1 MSWWSKT
8 RDAVVAY
15 NPITMATDVVTGGK
29 LSEALGVD
37 GVVSQAQGLGEKIEG
52 IGDDLSGKTAEDAA
66 KRASATQASAMLE
79 QLDYLKEINKLPQQY
94 REQALTEMSQRLQ
107 PGGTPSQAE
116 RIGLA
121 KESPIYAEIMGS
133 RKAGEEGILRGAAA
147 TGGLRSGNVQE
158 ALYDYN
164 VGLKNTALTQA
175 YSQQQTEEDRRL
187 NELRS
192 LAGLDTGTT
201 QIAQTM
207 GDIGGVRA
215 AGITAGAQ
223 AMTQGTANLMNL
235 GLGTA
240 SLFI

>member
-1 MSWWSKT
+1 MGWWSKA
-8 RDAVVAY
+8 RDAVIAY

-29 LSEALGVD
+29 VSEALGVE
-37 GVVSQAQGLGEKIEG
+37 GVVSQAQDIAGKVESISED
-52 IGDDLSGKTAEDAA
+52 ISGKTAEEAA
-66 KRASATQASAMLE
+66 RRASATEASAMLE

-94 REQALTEMSQRLQ
+94 REQALAEMSQRLQ
-107 PGGTPSQAE
+107 PGGTPTQAE

-121 KESPIYAEIMGS
+121 KESPIYAEIMGARGS
-133 RKAGEEGILRGAAA
+133 GEEAILRGAGA

-175 YSQQQTEEDRRL
+175 YNQQQAEEDRRL

-223 AMTQGTANLMNL
+223 ARTQGTANLMNL
-235 GLGTA
+235 GLGAA

>member
-1 MSWWSKT
+1 MGWWSKAKK
-8 RDAVVAY
+8 AVTKY
-15 NPITMATDVVTGGK
+15 NPITVATDIATGGK
-29 LSEALGVD
+29 FSEKVLGGDSLYEDVTS
-37 GVVSQAQGLGEKIEG
+37 GVKGAYEDI
-52 IGDDLSGKTAEDAA
+52 SGKTAEDAA

-79 QLDYLKEINKLPQQY
+79 QLDYLKEINKMPQQY
-94 REQALTEMSQRLQ
+94 REAALKEMSERTQ

-121 KESPIYAEIMGS
+121 KESPLYAEIMGS

-158 ALYDYN
+158 NLYDYN
-164 VGLKNTALTQA
+164 VGLQNTALTQS
-175 YSQQQTEEDRRL
+175 YNQQQAEEDRRL
-187 NELRS
+187 NELRG

-207 GDIGGVRA
+207 GDIGGVKA
-215 AGITAGAQ
+215 AGITAEAQ
-223 AMTQGTANLMNL
+223 ARTQGTSNIMNL

>member
-1 MSWWSKT
+1 MGFFSKVK
-8 RDAVVAY
+8 DAVTKY
-15 NPITMATDVVTGGK
+15 NPITLATDVVTGGK
-29 LSEALGVD
+29 FSEKVLGQESAVMQ
-37 GVVSQAQGLGEKIEG
+37 GVEG
-52 IGDDLSGKTAEDAA
+52 IKSGFEDISGKTAEDAA
-66 KRASATQASAMLE
+66 NRASATQASAMLE
-79 QLDYLKEINKLPQQY
+79 QLDYLKEINKMPQQY
-94 REQALTEMSQRLQ
+94 RKQALAEMARRTQ
-107 PGGTPSQAE
+107 PGGTLSQAE

-121 KESPIYAEIMGS
+121 KESPIYAEIMGA
-133 RKAGEEGILRGAAA
+133 RKAGEEAIMRGAGA

-164 VGLKNTALTQA
+164 VGLQNTALTQA
-175 YSQQQTEEDRRL
+175 YNQQQAEEDRRL

-201 QIAQTM
+201 QIAQTI

-223 AMTQGTANLMNL
+223 ARTQGTANLLNL